1 MLLPLKNKIVT
12 MKKITLLIS
21 LIFLSVQTFS
31 QVNNAVEMATGLRS
45 SGKIYVVVAVISVI
59 FIGLLAYLFSIDKR
73 LKKIESEIKH

>member
-1 MLLPLKNKIVT
+1 
-12 MKKITLLIS
+12 MKKITLLIF

-31 QVNNAVEMATGLRS
+31 QVTNSVEMATGLRS

>member
-1 MLLPLKNKIVT
+1 

>member
-1 MLLPLKNKIVT
+1 
-12 MKKITLLIS
+12 MKKITLLIF

-31 QVNNAVEMATGLRS
+31 QVSNSVEMATGLRS

>member
-1 MLLPLKNKIVT
+1 
-12 MKKITLLIS
+12 MKKITFLIF

-31 QVNNAVEMATGLRS
+31 QVTNSVEMATGLRS

-73 LKKIESEIKH
+73 LKKIESQTKH